1 MKNYSVFGLVLEI
14 LALIFGVGMIVIS
27 IIVFPFDENLA
38 FFLIF
43 MIGGIIFIIGGTAL
57 LILELMKAKAISE

>member
-27 IIVFPFDENLA
+27 IIVFPFDENLT

-57 LILELMKAKAISE
+57 LILELMKAKSTSE